1 MLSFENN
8 PGVNK
13 LQDCPKLRLESDV
26 LFKIDQNTLT
36 EIIIV
41 NANINS

>member
-1 MLSFENN
+1 MTFNQIET
-8 PGVNK
+8 
-13 LQDCPKLRLESDV
+13 ESDV